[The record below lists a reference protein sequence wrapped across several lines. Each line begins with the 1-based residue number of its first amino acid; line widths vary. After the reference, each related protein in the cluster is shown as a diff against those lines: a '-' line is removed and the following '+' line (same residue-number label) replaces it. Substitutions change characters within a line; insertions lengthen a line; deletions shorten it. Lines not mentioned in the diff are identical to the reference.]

1 MQGDRTPDPRVQNAE
16 RPVLTAADCGASPAA
31 DTWRPLVQPGMYVV
45 GVAGDEIGQVKE
57 VRAGDFLI
65 DRASAL
71 GLGPDVPIYLPFER
85 INAMMG
91 DRITLDVPSSKID
104 DLGSVPAPLGL

>member
-1 MQGDRTPDPRVQNAE
+1 MHDHRTPDPRVQNAE
-16 RPVLTAADCGASPAA
+16 RPVLMAGDCGASPAA

-45 GVAGDEIGQVKE
+45 GVAGDDVGQVKE

-71 GLGPDVPIYLPFER
+71 GLDPGAPIYLPFER
-85 INAMMG
+85 IHAMMG
-91 DRITLDVPSSKID
+91 DRITLDVPSSQID
-104 DLGSVPAPLGL
+104 DVGSAPAALGL